1 MLSFVAQRIVKGAI
15 VLLAII
21 VLNFFLIRLAP
32 GDPAVVMAGDD
43 EEVLTSAIGYLRDT
57 PPPWLPGNSALAAHR
72 DRLFRPLERI
82 RVGDDIW
89 LATPYGDFQYRVR
102 RTLVVEP
109 TDLWVL
115 DPLPAVSSIP

>member
-1 MLSFVAQRIVKGAI
+1 
-15 VLLAII
+15 
-21 VLNFFLIRLAP
+21 
-32 GDPAVVMAGDD
+32 MAGDD

-89 LATPYGDFQYRVR
+89 LATPYGDFEYRVR

-115 DPLPAVSSIP
+115 DPLPAVGLTLITCFPFGYIGHAPHRFIVQAEKLWLPPR